1 MSGEASGTSGASSGY
16 LLTGKSDD
24 LRKYVG
30 QRVEVRGRLD
40 NNQGEMGSSSGSSM
54 GSAGSTGTG
63 STTGSSAG
71 STTGS
76 SSTGSTSS
84 SSGMGSSS
92 SMSDTSNLP
101 KLHVQSVRAI
111 EGSCSGGQR

>member
-1 MSGEASGTSGASSGY
+1 MSGTSGASSGY
-16 LLTGKSDD
+16 QLTGKTDD

-40 NNQGEMGSSSGSSM
+40 NNQGSMDSPSGSSM

-76 SSTGSTSS
+76 TTGSTS
-84 SSGMGSSS
+84 GSS
-92 SMSDTSNLP
+92 SMSDSSKLP